1 MSRSSAEL
9 RLPADSAYV
18 AAVRLTT
25 AAFAARLGFSI
36 DDLEDARIA
45 VSEACTL
52 LLDQAGAPASDPAME
67 MLEIRYELED
77 RRLGVDISAPT
88 GSEIDRASFGWQLL
102 TAMTT
107 DLTTEVADGR
117 RHISYLSES
126 ATRSE

>member
-25 AAFAARLGFSI
+25 AAFAARLDFSI

-52 LLDQAGAPASDPAME
+52 LLDVLAGTGTDAAGD
-67 MLEIRYELED
+67 LEVHYELDE
-77 RRLGVDISAPT
+77 RQLGVDISAPGGT
-88 GSEIDRASFGWQLL
+88 SIDQESFAWQLL
-102 TAMTT
+102 SAVTT
-107 DLTTEVADGR
+107 DLRTEIVDGR
-117 RHISYLSES
+117 RHISYLSKS

>member
-1 MSRSSAEL
+1 MSRTSAEL

-25 AAFAARLGFSI
+25 TAFAARLGFSI

-52 LLDQAGAPASDPAME
+52 LLDTEAVDPTGN
-67 MLEIRYELED
+67 LEIRYELED

-88 GSEIDRASFGWQLL
+88 HAEIDRASFGWQLL
-102 TAMTT
+102 SAMTT
-107 DLTTEVADGR
+107 DLHTEVADGR
-117 RHISYLSES
+117 RHVTYLSES
-126 ATRSE
+126 TTRSE